1 MRPKDS
7 SKRFRA
13 HFALSVAP
21 GSSCLKSTSKKTM
34 IGAMLEN
41 LSFKLNGKSVRLTV
55 DGDRPLL
62 WVLRCDLGL
71 TGTKYGCGT
80 GLCGTCT
87 VLVNDQPVRSCQTT
101 VNEVKDKRVLTIEG
115 LAANGRLHPL
125 QQAFVEH
132 NAFQC
137 GFCTSGMILTAY
149 ALLLKKPE
157 ASVSEIAESLESNL
171 CRCGSHTRV
180 LAAVRQVAEKKM
192 KGVRS

>member
-1 MRPKDS
+1 MARSVPLEISLEKDNDRAMRED
-7 SKRFRA
+7 
-13 HFALSVAP
+13 
-21 GSSCLKSTSKKTM
+21 
-34 IGAMLEN
+34 

-55 DGDRPLL
+55 DADRTLL

-87 VLVNDQPVRSCQTT
+87 VLVDDQPVRSCQTT
-101 VNEVKDKRVLTIEG
+101 VKEVKGKRVLTIEG
-115 LAANGRLHPL
+115 LAANGKLHPL
-125 QQAFVEH
+125 QQAFIEH

-137 GFCTSGMILTAY
+137 GFCTSGMIFNAY

-157 ASVSEIAESLESNL
+157 AGVSEIAESLEGNL

-180 LAAVRQVAEKKM
+180 LAAVREVAEKKV
-192 KGVRS
+192 KEVRS

>member
-1 MRPKDS
+1 
-7 SKRFRA
+7 
-13 HFALSVAP
+13 
-21 GSSCLKSTSKKTM
+21 M
-34 IGAMLEN
+34 IGGMREY

-55 DGDRPLL
+55 AGDRPLL

-87 VLVNDQPVRSCQTT
+87 VLVDDQPVRSCQTA
-101 VNEVKDKRVLTIEG
+101 VKEVKGKRVLTIEG

-125 QQAFVEH
+125 QQAFIDN

-157 ASVSEIAESLESNL
+157 AGPSDILESLEGNL

-180 LAAVRQVAEKKM
+180 LAAVRQVAEKKA